1 MRIFCTYHGKHKTS
15 EISERDFAFGR
26 AEDKFAIGLDLTPDA
41 RVSRMHGRIWFED
54 DAWWIEDRNSSR
66 GTRLNKVDIKGKGKQ
81 KLQLNDVLEVG
92 DTTLEI
98 QSLEVGVGRR
108 TNQLP

>member
-15 EISERDFAFGR
+15 EISRQDFAFGR

-54 DAWWIEDRNSSR
+54 EAWWIEDRNSSR
-66 GTRLNKVDIKGKGKQ
+66 GTSLGP
-81 KLQLNDVLEVG
+81 
-92 DTTLEI
+92 TT
-98 QSLEVGVGRR
+98 SSKWGRH
-108 TNQLP
+108 